1 MISRYI
7 TLDSTESALKFIG
20 KVSNS
25 PYHVN
30 LSRGCYMIDGKS
42 VLGVLGL
49 GVGEI
54 LKMDIVQDE
63 ADDLLKELDVFL
75 K

>member
-1 MISRYI
+1 MISKHI
-7 TLDSTESALKFIG
+7 SLDSTESALKFIS

-49 GVGEI
+49 GVGQT

-63 ADDLLKELDVFL
+63 ATDLLKELDVFF